1 MVEWKRLWN
10 RIRRFKV
17 NTMNYDVFLQ
27 ICAVLLV
34 LVHLVL
40 MFVLWLGGVTFL
52 WRLNIVSIVTYV
64 VAFYFAGK
72 KRVRLVYYMFVIEIL
87 SYSFV
92 SVYLIGEE
100 TQFGLYCLAVMPFT
114 YLTSYVLDCQ
124 NGGRRGFRPTINFL
138 VLCVFYFVE
147 LTMGSLLE
155 PRYVIEDISIVN
167 FLRVLNM
174 LINIMCVLFG
184 CRVLTMVAVENT
196 LVIKRN
202 MEEMERLM
210 HRAEASSEAKSTFLA
225 NMSHEIRTPMNAI
238 CGMADM
244 LLDEDLTEQGMEYAM
259 TIKASGEG
267 LLGIINDILDLSK
280 IESGKMPIIPEEYY
294 FSSMVHDVMSMM
306 EVRLKDKPVE
316 LAAQVADDV
325 PRKLYGDIGRVKQVL
340 INIMGNATKFT
351 HEGSV
356 TLHVSWQQEG
366 EDKGRLLVC
375 VSDTGIGIKE
385 EDIDKLFRSFEQA
398 DMHKNR
404 GVEGTGLGLTIS
416 KLLVESMG
424 GNITVESEYGRGS
437 RFSFDIVQKVSD
449 PAPCEYSKNRRGV
462 ERKKFTVGFMAPDA
476 KVLVVDDNK
485 VNLRVAK
492 GLLGKFGIVPDLV
505 DNGPDSVDL
514 IRRQVRYDLVFMDH
528 MMPGTDGIE
537 ATKMI
542 RTLGTPYAESL
553 PVVALSANAVKGME
567 AEFLVGGMDDFL
579 PKPIDLEKLA
589 EILMKWLP
597 QELILDVQE
606 QDSETVKKRLK

>member
-1 MVEWKRLWN
+1 MAGLKKLWN

-27 ICAVLLV
+27 ICAVLLGV
-34 LVHLVL
+34 IHLVL
-40 MFVLWLGGVTFL
+40 MFVLWLGDVTFL
-52 WRLNIVSIVTYV
+52 WRLNIVSIVTYA
-64 VAFYFAGK
+64 VAFYCARK
-72 KRVRLVYYMFVIEIL
+72 KRIRLVYYIFVTEIL
-87 SYSFV
+87 AYSFM
-92 SVYLIGEE
+92 SVYMLGEE

-114 YLTSYVLDCQ
+114 YLTSYVLGCQ
-124 NGGRRGFRPTINFL
+124 NTGGRGFRPTMKFL

-147 LTMGSLLE
+147 LAMSSFVE
-155 PRYVIEDISIVN
+155 PRYVIEDISIIN

-174 LINIMCVLFG
+174 LLNIMCILFG
-184 CRVLTMVAVENT
+184 CRVLTMVAVENA
-196 LVIKRN
+196 LVLRRN

-210 HRAEASSEAKSTFLA
+210 HRAEASNEAKSTFLA

-259 TIKASGEG
+259 TIKASGDG

-294 FSSMVHDVMSMM
+294 FSSMVHDVISMM

-316 LAAQVADDV
+316 LTVQVSDDV

-356 TLHVSWQQEG
+356 TLHVAWRQEG
-366 EDKGRLLVC
+366 EDSGRLLAS
-375 VSDTGIGIKE
+375 VSDTGIGIRQQ
-385 EDIDKLFRSFEQA
+385 DIDKLFRSFEQA

-404 GVEGTGLGLTIS
+404 DVEGTGLGLTIS

-424 GNITVESEYGRGS
+424 GTITVESVYGKGS
-437 RFSFDIVQKVSD
+437 IFSFDIVQKVAD
-449 PAPCEYSKNRRGV
+449 PAPCEYSKNKRGV
-462 ERKKFTVGFMAPDA
+462 QRKRFVVRFMAPDA

-492 GLLGKFGIVPDLV
+492 GLLGKFGIIPDLV
-505 DNGPDSVDL
+505 DNGQDSVDL
-514 IRRQVRYDLVFMDH
+514 IRRKVKYDLVFMDH
-528 MMPGTDGIE
+528 MMPGMDGIE

-542 RTLGTPYAESL
+542 RTSGVQYAESV

-589 EILMKWLP
+589 EILLKWLP
-597 QELILDVQE
+597 QELIQDVSQPGCRE
-606 QDSETVKKRLK
+606 